1 MVRRNTRITWF
12 VLCWTLLFHYES
24 LRAGYLS
31 PLVKRELPKCPLLFP
46 PAGWIMFFQVDRS
59 YGFAE
64 VYGIQDDRPRL
75 LDPHDVFRTRALGYD
90 NIHRNVLIGA
100 LSRSRAE
107 AFCRYLH
114 WKFPTED
121 AFLVVYALY
130 PDLIEAPEQL
140 LRQVAY
146 RCE

>member
-31 PLVKRELPKCPLLFP
+31 PLLKRELPKCPLLFP
-46 PAGWIMFFQVDRS
+46 PVGWIMFFQVDRS

-64 VYGIQDDRPRL
+64 VYGVRDDRPHL

-90 NIHRNVLIGA
+90 NIHRNVLIGV

-114 WKFPTED
+114 WKFPADD
-121 AFLVVYALY
+121 AFLVVYAFY